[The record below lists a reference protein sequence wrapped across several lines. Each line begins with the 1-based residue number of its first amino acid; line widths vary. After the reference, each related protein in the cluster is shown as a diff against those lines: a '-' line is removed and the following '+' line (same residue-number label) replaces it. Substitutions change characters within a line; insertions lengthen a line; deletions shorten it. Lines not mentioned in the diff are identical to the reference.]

1 MAIFICGICLFLL
14 AISVH
19 ALACRVFKSKRPTKL
34 LLSISFWT
42 LCIGLLMIWLVQ
54 FLFKT
59 PFSILAFDVLGY
71 INITLFFFPLLCA
84 YTITFSAVEADSPS
98 LVMILAIAQAAPAGL
113 SEDDFYLLVNDEV
126 LIKPRLKDLLKDK
139 MAYLDGTRYKITTRG
154 KYFVH
159 LFVIYRNLLGLQK
172 GG

>member
-19 ALACRVFKSKRPTKL
+19 AFSCRVFKSKRPTKL

-42 LCIGLLMIWLVQ
+42 LCIGLLTTCLLQ

-71 INITLFFFPLLCA
+71 INIALFFFSLLCA

-98 LVMILAIAQAAPAGL
+98 LVMILAIAQAPDGL
-113 SEDDFYLLVNDEV
+113 SEDDFYMLVNDEV

-139 MAYLDGTRYKITTRG
+139 MAYLDGNRYKITTRG
-154 KYFVH
+154 KYFVS
-159 LFVIYRNLLGLQK
+159 LFAAYRNLLGLQK